1 MNPQFKHDLLYDT
14 QQDMIAELGKEEFL
28 RQLNGVMKEF
38 HNIILEKLPHTNIIL
53 MAMALDAMSIRMVEK
68 GLALAKAMEKSGENS

>member
-1 MNPQFKHDLLYDT
+1 MNPQFKHDFLYDT

-28 RQLNGVMKEF
+28 RQLNGILKELYECMKT
-38 HNIILEKLPHTNIIL
+38 KLPNTNIIL

-68 GLALAKAMEKSGENS
+68 GLALAKAMEKSGEN